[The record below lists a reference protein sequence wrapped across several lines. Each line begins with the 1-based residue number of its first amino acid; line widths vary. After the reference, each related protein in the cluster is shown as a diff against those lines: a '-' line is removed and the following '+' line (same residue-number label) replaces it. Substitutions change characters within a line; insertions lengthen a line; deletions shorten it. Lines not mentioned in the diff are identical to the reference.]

1 MTLPPDVGSV
11 REAGGGR
18 REAFEADALGDIP
31 LSLYIHFPW
40 CVRKCPYCDFNSHA
54 VRGELEEDRY
64 IDALIRDLDYEL
76 ASAPPA
82 SRLPPPVSSIFA
94 GGGTPSLFSGRAI
107 GRVLE
112 AVAAR
117 LRFAPEIEITLE
129 ANPGTADAANFRE
142 YRAAGVNRL
151 SIGVQ
156 SLDQAQLKQLGR
168 IHGPAE
174 AVAAY
179 ETARRA
185 GFDNINLDLMYA
197 LPRQTPAEA
206 EADLRA
212 ACALQPEHLSYYQ
225 LTLEPNTEF
234 AARPPPLPDDEAA
247 WTMQLA
253 GQTLL
258 AEQGYGQ
265 YEVSAYARAGRQ
277 CRHNRGYWEFGDY
290 IGIGAGAHGKR
301 TCAGGIG
308 AGAHGKRSAAQGIW
322 RRARHKHPRSYLE
335 GAGGA
340 AAIQEE
346 KAVPA
351 TELPFEFA
359 MNALRLNEGFAPG
372 LFEARTGLPAAALKP
387 ALDRA
392 RQKGLIDEEGGS
404 IRASAFGRAHLN
416 ALLREFL

>member
-1 MTLPPDVGSV
+1 MMQPAELRETAADPHGS
-11 REAGGGR
+11 
-18 REAFEADALGDIP
+18 IP
-31 LSLYIHFPW
+31 LSLYLHFPW

-54 VRGELEEDRY
+54 ARGELEEDRY
-64 IDALIRDLDYEL
+64 VDALIRDLDYEL
-76 ASAPPA
+76 SLAPG
-82 SRLPPPVSSIFA
+82 RQLVSIFA

-117 LRFAPEIEITLE
+117 LRFAPDIEITLE

-156 SLDQAQLKQLGR
+156 SLDAAQLKKLGR

-185 GFDNINLDLMYA
+185 GFDNINLDQMYA
-197 LPRQTPAEA
+197 LPQQTPAEA

-212 ACALQPEHLSYYQ
+212 VCALRPEHLSYYQ

-234 AARPPPLPDDEAA
+234 AARPPPLPDDETA

-253 GQTLL
+253 GQALL
-258 AEQGYGQ
+258 AAKGYAQ
-265 YEVSAYARAGRQ
+265 YEVSAYARPGRQ
-277 CRHNRGYWEFGDY
+277 SRHNRGYWEFGDY

-301 TCAGGIG
+301 TRAGSDG
-308 AGAHGKRSAAQGIW
+308 AGAHGKRSGAAGIL
-322 RRARHKHPRSYLE
+322 RRARHKHPRTYLE
-335 GAGGA
+335 GAGSA

-346 KAVPA
+346 RTVPSA
-351 TELPFEFA
+351 ELPFEFA
-359 MNALRLNEGFAPG
+359 MNALRLNEGFAPA
-372 LFEARTGLPAAALKP
+372 LFEARAGLPAAALEP
-387 ALDRA
+387 GLDRA
-392 RQKGLIDEEGGS
+392 RRKGLIEEDAGR

>member
-1 MTLPPDVGSV
+1 MTPAP
-11 REAGGGR
+11 EAGGGR
-18 REAFEADALGDIP
+18 REAFTAIDVP

-54 VRGELEEDRY
+54 ARGELEEERY
-64 IDALIRDLDYEL
+64 VDALLRDLDYEL
-76 ASAPPA
+76 AAAPLA
-82 SRLPPPVSSIFA
+82 SRLPPLASIFA

-107 GRVLE
+107 GRLLD

-117 LRFAPEIEITLE
+117 LRFAPDIEITLE

-156 SLDQAQLKQLGR
+156 SLDPVQLQRLGR

-197 LPRQTPAEA
+197 LPQQTADQA

-212 ACALQPEHLSYYQ
+212 ACDLQPEHLSYYQ

-253 GQTLL
+253 GQALL
-258 AEQGYGQ
+258 AARGYAQ
-265 YEVSAYARAGRQ
+265 YEVSAYARPGRQ

-301 TCAGGIG
+301 SGAAGIL
-308 AGAHGKRSAAQGIW
+308 

-335 GAGGA
+335 GAGDA

-351 TELPFEFA
+351 AELPFEFA
-359 MNALRLNEGFAPG
+359 MNALRLNRGFDRA
-372 LFEARTGLPAAALKP
+372 LFEARTGLPAAALEP
-387 ALDRA
+387 GLNQA
-392 RQKGLIDEEGGS
+392 RKKGLIEEEGGR